1 MGALRSDLYM
11 ALAEALAD
19 PPDWL
24 ALPGSEWPLYS
35 FSSKLSPSSPDARHA
50 MAKIQRIPAEPLAMR
65 QERYDAL
72 FSGPGRPRFW
82 LHESLYRS
90 GKLFGPETVEVEAIY
105 RAAGLVPVGAE
116 LPDHASLE
124 LAFLAYIAQQQS
136 ISGEET
142 RPWQEIERK
151 FIQQHAGRWLPALGR
166 DLAGSQDEVY
176 APIGQFLA
184 GWLTNIAQPF
194 PRGYTRP
201 SYRWTPELQKAED
214 CNLCGFCVQVC
225 PQRTLA
231 IRENAMETV
240 LVSSTSICSGCRK
253 CERICPTHALRIEK
267 LEAGTEAPVETV
279 VLRSSPRAQCPT
291 CGQPTVSQAEIEAI
305 VEKIGNLPWIE
316 LCPDCRL
323 VSMEDT
329 Q

>member
-1 MGALRSDLYM
+1 MGVPRSELYT
-11 ALAEALAD
+11 ALAEALAN

-24 ALPGSEWPLYS
+24 ALPGKEWPLYTIS
-35 FSSKLSPSSPDARHA
+35 TRLVLSSPEVRQSIEK
-50 MAKIQRIPAEPLAMR
+50 MERIPAESITR
-65 QERYDAL
+65 RRERYDAL

-82 LHESLYRS
+82 LYESLHRS
-90 GKLFGPETVEVEAIY
+90 GGLFSPETIEVESIY
-105 RAAGLVPVGAE
+105 RAAGLIPDGAE

-124 LAFLAYIAQQQS
+124 LAFLAYIAKQQAASDGQS
-136 ISGEET
+136 RS
-142 RPWQEIERK
+142 WQEIERK
-151 FIQQHAGRWLPALGR
+151 FIKVHAGLWLPALGR
-166 DLAGSQDEVY
+166 GLAGSQDEVY
-176 APIGQFLA
+176 APVGQFLA

-201 SYRWTPELQKAED
+201 SYLWTPVLPKAED

-225 PQRTLA
+225 PRRALA
-231 IRENAMETV
+231 FRENALESV
-240 LVSSTSICSGCRK
+240 LVSATSTCSGCRK

-267 LEAGTEAPVETV
+267 LEAGSGAPVETV
-279 VLRSSPRAQCPT
+279 VLRSSPRAQCPK

-323 VSMEDT
+323 VSMEDA

>member
-1 MGALRSDLYM
+1 MGALRSDLYT

-24 ALPGSEWPLYS
+24 ALPGREWPVYTISTRLD
-35 FSSKLSPSSPDARHA
+35 LCSPEIRQAIEKMEH
-50 MAKIQRIPAEPLAMR
+50 IPAEPLTLR
-65 QERYDAL
+65 RERYDAL
-72 FSGPGRPRFW
+72 FCGPGRPRFW
-82 LHESLYRS
+82 LYESLYRS
-90 GKLFGPETVEVEAIY
+90 GKLFGPETAEVEAIY
-105 RAAGLVPVGAE
+105 RAAGLSSDGAE

-124 LAFLAYIAQQQS
+124 LAFLAYAAQQQS

-142 RPWQEIERK
+142 PPWQEIERK

-176 APIGQFLA
+176 APVGQLLA
-184 GWLTNIAQPF
+184 GWLTNNARSFLHRQC
-194 PRGYTRP
+194 RS
-201 SYRWTPELQKAED
+201 SYRWAPALPKAED

-225 PQRTLA
+225 PRQTLA
-231 IRENAMETV
+231 IRENAMESV
-240 LVSSTSICSGCRK
+240 LVSTTSACSGCGK
-253 CERICPTHALRIEK
+253 CERTCPTHALRIEK
-267 LEAGTEAPVETV
+267 LQAGTEAPDDTV
-279 VLRSSPRAQCPT
+279 VLRSSPRAQCPK

-305 VEKIGNLPWIE
+305 VEKIGNFPWIE

-323 VSMEDT
+323 VLMEDA